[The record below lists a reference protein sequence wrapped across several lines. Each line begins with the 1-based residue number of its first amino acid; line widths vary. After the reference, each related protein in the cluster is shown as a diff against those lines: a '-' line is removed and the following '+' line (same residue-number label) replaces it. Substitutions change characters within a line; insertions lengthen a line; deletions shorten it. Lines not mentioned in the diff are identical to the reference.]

1 MANKR
6 AGQKMKYTKAFTD
19 YNRTDDEGK
28 KLNAL
33 RLMATVIRDAPLN
46 GFSENDVT
54 EGKDIP
60 AEVRHLIEDSTL
72 PPSPVAENP
81 EQLVRMVEQMVDVS
95 ELQEEG
101 GGEQAVYAYG
111 YRCAPDRLK
120 VGRSNGDVIM
130 RVTQQ
135 ITTSTP
141 DKPSLFLIFR
151 TQNCRAL
158 EMALHGIM
166 QVQGR
171 KVLGGGDEW
180 YQVTRQELLE
190 IYRMI
195 RGRSDCIADQ
205 T

>member
-1 MANKR
+1 
-6 AGQKMKYTKAFTD
+6 
-19 YNRTDDEGK
+19 
-28 KLNAL
+28 
-33 RLMATVIRDAPLN
+33 
-46 GFSENDVT
+46 
-54 EGKDIP
+54 
-60 AEVRHLIEDSTL
+60 
-72 PPSPVAENP
+72 
-81 EQLVRMVEQMVDVS
+81 MVEQMVDVS

-101 GGEQAVYAYG
+101 SGEQAVYAYG

-120 VGRSNGDVIM
+120 VGRSNGDVIV

-158 EMALHGIM
+158 EMALHGVM

-180 YQVTRQELLE
+180 YQVTRQELLG
-190 IYRMI
+190 IYGMI
-195 RGRSDCIADQ
+195 RGRSACMADQ